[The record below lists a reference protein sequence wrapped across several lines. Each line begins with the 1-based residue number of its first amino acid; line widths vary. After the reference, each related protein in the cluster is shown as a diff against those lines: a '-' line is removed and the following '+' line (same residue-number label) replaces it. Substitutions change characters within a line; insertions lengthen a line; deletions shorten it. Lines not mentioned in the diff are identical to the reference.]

1 MHFPTKNGSTPP
13 STTAPST
20 DVPNLNADLPAGF
33 DDESSTWFV
42 PVDARP
48 GYHIDTEQETIEYG
62 AEMSRAQ
69 AGVMGWYP
77 GPTAIRRERFFDQ
90 AYAEA
95 KARALAAGDAEHK
108 WPAPEQL
115 SPAERRRRS
124 GVDPMAAGV
133 PDTPDAEAIKLW
145 QHRNRI
151 DRALREVA
159 AVREQIAA
167 RAAHDTAH
175 RCAVCALVS
184 DDVSVREVLHVRLRI
199 CGPCE
204 PILGAGLISILARE
218 QVTDGRSRGE
228 VVSAWLG
235 DNAERWAG
243 LQFPATPG
251 EWSSPTPPR
260 TLPGQ
265 DRSRP
270 PLPPTIQTG
279 RML

>member
-1 MHFPTKNGSTPP
+1 MRFQQKNGSTVP
-13 STTAPST
+13 TTAPST
-20 DVPNLNADLPAGF
+20 DNPTVNADLPSGF
-33 DDESSTWFV
+33 DDEASDFFV
-42 PVDARP
+42 PPDARS
-48 GYHIDTEQETIEYG
+48 GYSIDPEQELIEYG

-77 GPTAIRRERFFDQ
+77 GPSAMRRQRFFDQ
-90 AYAEA
+90 AYDE
-95 KARALAAGDAEHK
+95 ARARGLDGGDAERR

-115 SPAERRRRS
+115 TPDERRRRS
-124 GVDPMAAGV
+124 GVDPLAAGV
-133 PDTPDAEAIKLW
+133 PDTADAESVQLW
-145 QHRNRI
+145 QHRRRI

-159 AVREQIAA
+159 EVRDQIAA

-204 PILGAGLISILARE
+204 PILGAGLISVLARE
-218 QVTDGRSRGE
+218 QVTEHRSRGE

-279 RML
+279 RLP